1 MDIVRCPSVTAVVL
15 AYGAEPW
22 LLACVGS
29 VLASTGVQ
37 VDVVLVDNGCT
48 SEAVRE
54 LSGWQRVTVLR
65 PESNLGF
72 AGGVVLG
79 AQGVATEFLAMVN
92 SDAVVDEGALAA
104 LVEEAGREGVGIANA
119 CVVLGD
125 RPDLVNSVGNPV
137 HLLGFA
143 WAGGFGDP
151 VRAHSVATDVASATG
166 ACAVMLT
173 SWWVTLGGF
182 AEEYFA
188 YYEDVELS
196 WRSWQL
202 GRSVRYVPGAVVRH
216 YYEFSRSPLKRYLLE
231 RNRLIFLLTTYERR
245 TLILLAPLLLAVE
258 LGLLLVA
265 LSGGWSR
272 QKVSG
277 WWWIARHRHW
287 VRARRRWVQSHRTVP
302 DRDIARMWSTRFD
315 SGHEATPAGAGPV
328 GAVVTAYWAV
338 ARRLL

>member
-1 MDIVRCPSVTAVVL
+1 MVKRPSVTAVVL

-22 LLACVGS
+22 LLECVRS
-29 VLASTGVQ
+29 VLGSTGVQ

-48 SEAVRE
+48 SSAVKE
-54 LSGWQRVTVLR
+54 LAGWPLVTVLH

-79 AQGVATEFLAMVN
+79 AKGVATEFLAMVN

-104 LVEEAGREGVGIANA
+104 LVAEAGRDEVGIASA

-125 RPDLVNSVGNPV
+125 RSDLVNSVGNPV
-137 HLLGFA
+137 HLLGFS

-151 VRAHSVATDVASATG
+151 VGAHPVATDVASATG
-166 ACAVMLT
+166 ACAVLRT
-173 SWWVTLGGF
+173 SWWGTLGGF

-196 WRSWQL
+196 WRTWQL
-202 GRSVRYVPGAVVRH
+202 GRSVRYVPEAVVRH
-216 YYEFSRSPLKRYLLE
+216 HYEFSRSPLKRYLLE
-231 RNRLIFLLTTYERR
+231 RNRLIFVLTTYERR
-245 TLILLAPLLLAVE
+245 TLLLLSPLLVAVE
-258 LGLLLVA
+258 LGLLLVS

-277 WWWIARHRHW
+277 WWWIARHGDW
-287 VRARRRWVQSHRTVP
+287 VRARRRALQSQRIVP
-302 DRDIARMWSTRFD
+302 DRDLAHLWSTRFD
-315 SGHEATPAGAGPV
+315 PGHEATPVGAGTV
-328 GAVVTAYWAV
+328 GAVVTAYWAL
-338 ARRLL
+338 ARRFL